1 MNPYTLCQ
9 NCMIYGAMEE
19 SDSLLYCYTKNIGNM
34 FLKSFAVWLVGKE
47 MSQYEAAQKLEIDK
61 RVFAYEKQKQ
71 AEMNLLATKCASD
84 TANYEHTFHYAKEV
98 KGIELA
104 KLDGQI
110 EKLKYN
116 AELTAQLNAAENVG
130 LQKLLDAKDKEIER
144 LTKLVDTL
152 SKNIVTGSVVNK
164 QVIK

>member
-1 MNPYTLCQ
+1 M
-9 NCMIYGAMEE
+9 
-19 SDSLLYCYTKNIGNM
+19 
-34 FLKSFAVWLVGKE
+34 
-47 MSQYEAAQKLEIDK
+47 
-61 RVFAYEKQKQ
+61 
-71 AEMNLLATKCASD
+71 
-84 TANYEHTFHYAKEV
+84 
-98 KGIELA
+98 A

>member
-1 MNPYTLCQ
+1 
-9 NCMIYGAMEE
+9 
-19 SDSLLYCYTKNIGNM
+19 
-34 FLKSFAVWLVGKE
+34 
-47 MSQYEAAQKLEIDK
+47 
-61 RVFAYEKQKQ
+61 
-71 AEMNLLATKCASD
+71 
-84 TANYEHTFHYAKEV
+84 
-98 KGIELA
+98 LA

-130 LQKLLDAKDKEIER
+130 LQKLLDAKDKEIEC

>member
-1 MNPYTLCQ
+1 
-9 NCMIYGAMEE
+9 
-19 SDSLLYCYTKNIGNM
+19 
-34 FLKSFAVWLVGKE
+34 
-47 MSQYEAAQKLEIDK
+47 
-61 RVFAYEKQKQ
+61 
-71 AEMNLLATKCASD
+71 
-84 TANYEHTFHYAKEV
+84 
-98 KGIELA
+98 LA

>member
-1 MNPYTLCQ
+1 M
-9 NCMIYGAMEE
+9 
-19 SDSLLYCYTKNIGNM
+19 
-34 FLKSFAVWLVGKE
+34 
-47 MSQYEAAQKLEIDK
+47 
-61 RVFAYEKQKQ
+61 
-71 AEMNLLATKCASD
+71 ATKCASD